1 MPSRNVLYY
10 GKETPLPDSIPL
22 TAGPLTMVY
31 EAGDLRYIKLGSHEL
46 LRRVYAAVRDEQW
59 GTVQPELSNV
69 HMAIEADSFR
79 ITYDAEYYSE
89 RNPRSSLRG
98 LASGLPTNKSSI
110 VSKNP
115 RSVRLSEVEG
125 LLRGSLQNRQGGLDF
140 LFQAVLTGD
149 ATGITFTLNGRARSA
164 FLRNRIG
171 FCVLHPMA
179 CAGKPVKIEHVDG
192 STEVSAFSR
201 LIAPQL
207 VKDGRPCPVTP
218 FDNLRALA
226 YEVGPDLWAE
236 VRFTGEVFEMED
248 QRNWTDASFKTY
260 CTPLSLPFPVEIKA
274 GTEITQTVTLSLVG
288 SVPEVEAKPETPAI
302 NLALGTG
309 SAKPLPSIGLGSA
322 SHGEPLTPQEI
333 ARLKA
338 LNLSHLRLDLDLASA
353 TWVSRLGQA
362 CEEARALGVSLE
374 MALFVT
380 DDAEAELE
388 ALSRVIQEL
397 QPPVLHWLIFHRNE
411 ATTSAR
417 WVDLARRFLAR
428 YAPAIPIGAGTDS
441 FFTQINAEH
450 PPVEVLDVVA
460 YSLNPQ
466 AHAIDNRSL
475 VENLEAQAATVT
487 SARKIAG
494 EKAIAISPV
503 TLKPRSGIGETGV
516 LPPQVDV
523 RQLSLFG
530 AGWTVGSLK
539 YLLESNVQSATY
551 YETTGWR
558 GVMEVE
564 AGAPLPELFPSTP
577 GAVFPLYHV
586 LADIGEFVGGEII
599 PCVSSETLVVDGLV
613 LSKGD
618 RTRVLI
624 ANLTGQVQRVTL
636 ANAGTSARVRSID
649 ETTFRDATQFPEAF
663 RMQPVAAV
671 SCVEGLLT
679 LKLLPYA
686 VARVDF

>member
-69 HMAIEADSFR
+69 HMAIGADSFR
-79 ITYDAEYYSE
+79 ITYDA
-89 RNPRSSLRG
+89 
-98 LASGLPTNKSSI
+98 A
-110 VSKNP
+110 
-115 RSVRLSEVEG
+115 
-125 LLRGSLQNRQGGLDF
+125 NRQGTLDF
-140 LFQAVLTGD
+140 FFQAVLTGD
-149 ATGITFTLNGRARSA
+149 ARGVTFTMKGTARST

-171 FCVLHPMA
+171 FCVLHPMG
-179 CAGKPVKIEHVDG
+179 CAGATARIEHADG
-192 STEVSAFSR
+192 TTEESAFPWF
-201 LIAPQL
+201 IAPQL
-207 VKDGRPCPVTP
+207 VKEGHPCPVAP

-226 YEVGPDLWAE
+226 HEVGPDLWAE
-236 VRFTGEVFEMED
+236 VRFDGDVFEMED

-274 GTEITQTVTLSLVG
+274 GTEITQSVTLSLRG
-288 SVPEVEAKPETPAI
+288 SVPEPEAKPEAPAVR
-302 NLALGTG
+302 LALGIG
-309 SAKPLPSIGLGSA
+309 LAKPLPSIGLGSA

-428 YAPAIPIGAGTDS
+428 YAPAIPIGAGTDH
-441 FFTQINAEH
+441 FFTQINAEP
-450 PPVEVLDVVA
+450 PPVEALDFVA
-460 YSLNPQ
+460 YSINPE

-475 VENLEAQAATVT
+475 VENLEAQAATVA
-487 SARKIAG
+487 SARQMVG
-494 EKAIAISPV
+494 ERALAVSPV
-503 TLKPRSGIGETGV
+503 TLKPRFSPGISEPGA
-516 LPPQVDV
+516 LPPQVDA

-530 AGWTVGSLK
+530 ACWTVGSLK
-539 YLLESNVQSATY
+539 YIMESDVQSITY

-586 LADIGEFVGGEII
+586 LADIGEFAGGEII
-599 PCVSSETLVVDGLV
+599 PCFSSDTLAVDGLV

-624 ANLTGQVQRVTL
+624 ANLTGQPQTVGIENV
-636 ANAGTSARVRSID
+636 GTAAQVLFLD
-649 ETTFRDATQFPEAF
+649 ETTFSEATRFPAAF
-663 RMQPVAAV
+663 RARVGAAISTV
-671 SCVEGLLT
+671 DRMLT
-679 LKLLPYA
+679 LSLLPYA
-686 VARVDF
+686 VVRVDF